1 MSDRIEEI
9 RSRLT
14 AALQA
19 AKAQRDRQSQGFI
32 IPCMEHT
39 EAIRKWEA
47 HVPADLEFLLAE
59 VERLNDACRQYE
71 QAMLAAREK
80 LTELR
85 QQMADSEE
93 G

>member
-9 RSRLT
+9 RAHLKLLERPHSIRINVTARPPTADIAGVGAAYVSAPGDIAFLLEEVSRLT
-14 AALQA
+14 
-19 AKAQRDRQSQGFI
+19 
-32 IPCMEHT
+32 
-39 EAIRKWEA
+39 
-47 HVPADLEFLLAE
+47 
-59 VERLNDACRQYE
+59 DACRQYE